1 MHGRGDGR
9 DMQEVSRL
17 GAQISKQPK
26 SYKRTK
32 PAARLERQLAQKE
45 ALLRE
50 KDEKIAG
57 LLQQMERLGDH
68 GESFRQ
74 RQTARSDS
82 HHRLSSPNQITE
94 HVFRQPIRN
103 ESRGFL
109 SPNQITDESNSE
121 PSIFTLS
128 SSLSHIS
135 HLESHLG
142 SQESSPSD
150 DGASP
155 RDGAWVIPFDADACV
170 ESGVGSAVGDQ
181 QRRNNALREI
191 CTTSSFRPVVPGAN
205 RGSSV
210 VRPTPV
216 RGSLSAKSPPLERA
230 RETGKGEC

>member
-1 MHGRGDGR
+1 M
-9 DMQEVSRL
+9 
-17 GAQISKQPK
+17 
-26 SYKRTK
+26 
-32 PAARLERQLAQKE
+32 
-45 ALLRE
+45 LRE

-230 RETGKGEC
+230 RETGKENVDPLALCRVFGSLALVDGSSPCR